1 MLAWSSAGR
10 LASRSAGRFSPER
23 VDAPRPAMHTH
34 GASFASLRWQ
44 SQPSQSFLPL
54 RRLLSFHCEDSRASR
69 TRLRAS
75 ALWQLVTAPSMMLS
89 GFSSTIFEA
98 LVSSHWKR
106 PLSST
111 YPTTI
116 AGCPLRSSRARRPW
130 ISITLPTW
138 NRFAMEAHCTRTLAG
153 DYTVATPE
161 LEGKYITQP
170 RRGCKKYFT
179 GISQQS
185 YGGFFSQKYTSIH
198 NPLAYDIPDLSTRH
212 TKKIHRRV
220 MHRLKNR
227 QNLGSRLGSEFN
239 AIEFV

>member
-1 MLAWSSAGR
+1 MTRLRTSSSTIALSGSSTGEIPPSKQIVRVPTEGDAPPSFMLAWSSAGR

-75 ALWQLVTAPSMMLS
+75 TLWQLVTAPSMILS

-98 LVSSHWKR
+98 LVVSHWKR

-116 AGCPLRSSRARRPW
+116 AGCPFKSSRAFRPC
-130 ISITLPTW
+130 ISITLPTG
-138 NRFAMEAHCTRTLAG
+138 NRVDDMVRFLHCSRR
-153 DYTVATPE
+153 
-161 LEGKYITQP
+161 P
-170 RRGCKKYFT
+170 RK
-179 GISQQS
+179 
-185 YGGFFSQKYTSIH
+185 
-198 NPLAYDIPDLSTRH
+198 L
-212 TKKIHRRV
+212 
-220 MHRLKNR
+220 
-227 QNLGSRLGSEFN
+227 
-239 AIEFV
+239 